1 MERCERCVPAEPGS
15 AFCGVCGSFLDWEQ
29 SADAPPPVRPS
40 STPRS
45 GPTAPDPGTGDGP
58 GDPTPW
64 FDAPDPDTAQ
74 SPAADTATAHTR
86 SPGTTADD
94 TRSPRSGA
102 DDAPAAGTTP
112 GTPAGAPAPATT
124 VDAWAATAP
133 AAEQA
138 PAEVVEAV
146 QPARPSTRRPV
157 VRERPPS
164 TEDDA
169 GDVVCP
175 VCGTGN
181 PPGRR
186 FCRRCGSALDARTGP
201 SGRESWWR
209 RLRRAVLRAANWM
222 FRPRSGVAGLVR
234 RLAALLLVVAL
245 LAGLAYGV
253 TRFGPQA
260 GDAVRDRLADPQ
272 PVSPVSVQASSQAG
286 GHPAEAVVD
295 GLSNSYW
302 SPTAE
307 GTGAGEYVE
316 LTFASPF
323 RLLDLIVHSGVSAQ
337 RDVFLRQAR
346 PAVLELMLWTGGGTS
361 ETRTLQLG
369 DQAGPQTFHQ
379 VVDDVV
385 RVRLTVRESYGSAAG
400 RRTAIA
406 EVEFFRRP

>member
-29 SADAPPPVRPS
+29 SADAPAPVRPS
-40 STPRS
+40 TTPRS
-45 GPTAPDPGTGDGP
+45 SAPPTADRSD
-58 GDPTPW
+58 DFTPW
-64 FDAPDPDTAQ
+64 ADAPVAAVEK
-74 SPAADTATAHTR
+74 SPA
-86 SPGTTADD
+86 
-94 TRSPRSGA
+94 
-102 DDAPAAGTTP
+102 
-112 GTPAGAPAPATT
+112 TPATRQAPATST
-124 VDAWAATAP
+124 VEQAPATP

-138 PAEVVEAV
+138 APTSAAGRDSGPPATAPEPAEVVEAV

-157 VRERPPS
+157 VRQRPRS
-164 TEDDA
+164 TEAGA

-181 PPGRR
+181 PPDRR
-186 FCRRCGSALDARTGP
+186 FCRRCGSPLGARTGP

-209 RLRRAVLRAANWM
+209 RLRRAVVRALNWL

-234 RLAALLLVVAL
+234 RIAALLLVVAL

-253 TRFGPQA
+253 ARFGSQA

-272 PVSPVSVQASSQAG
+272 PISPVSVEASSQAG
-286 GHPAEAVVD
+286 DHPAEAVVD
-295 GLSNSYW
+295 GISNSYW
-302 SPTAE
+302 APTAE
-307 GTGAGEYVE
+307 GAGGGEYVE
-316 LTFASPF
+316 LTFAAPF

-346 PAVLELMLWTGGGTS
+346 PAVLELTLWTSAGTS
-361 ETRTLQLG
+361 ESRTLQLA

-385 RVRLTVRESYGSAAG
+385 RVRLTVRESYGSAAD

>member
-29 SADAPPPVRPS
+29 SAGAPPPVRPS
-40 STPRS
+40 TTPRS
-45 GPTAPDPGTGDGP
+45 STPPTDP
-58 GDPTPW
+58 
-64 FDAPDPDTAQ
+64 
-74 SPAADTATAHTR
+74 
-86 SPGTTADD
+86 TTADRPD
-94 TRSPRSGA
+94 DFTPWLDAPVAAVEESPATPATRQAPATSA
-102 DDAPAAGTTP
+102 VEQAPAAL
-112 GTPAGAPAPATT
+112 
-124 VDAWAATAP
+124 

-138 PAEVVEAV
+138 PATSAAGRDSGPPATAQEPAEVVEAV

-157 VRERPPS
+157 VRQRPPS
-164 TEDDA
+164 TEDGA

-181 PPGRR
+181 PPDRR
-186 FCRRCGSALDARTGP
+186 FCRRCGSPLGARTGP

-209 RLRRAVLRAANWM
+209 RLRRAVVRALNWL

-234 RLAALLLVVAL
+234 RIAALLLVVAL
-245 LAGLAYGV
+245 LTGVAYGV
-253 TRFGPQA
+253 TRFGSQA

-272 PVSPVSVQASSQAG
+272 PISPVSVQASSQAG
-286 GHPAEAVVD
+286 DHPAEAVVD
-295 GLSNSYW
+295 GISNSYW
-302 SPTAE
+302 APAAE
-307 GTGAGEYVE
+307 GAGGGEYVE

-346 PAVLELMLWTGGGTS
+346 PAVLELTLWTSAGTS
-361 ETRTLQLG
+361 ESRTLQLA

-385 RVRLTVRESYGSAAG
+385 RVRLTVRESYGSAAD